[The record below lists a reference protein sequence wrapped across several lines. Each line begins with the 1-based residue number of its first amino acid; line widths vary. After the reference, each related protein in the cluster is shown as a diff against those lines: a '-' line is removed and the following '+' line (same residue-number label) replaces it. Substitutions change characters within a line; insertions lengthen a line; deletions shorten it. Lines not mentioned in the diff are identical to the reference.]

1 MSPAPDERDRIRVA
15 MNRILSGA
23 PEHSNGALTIVALA
37 AEAQVHRNALTQ
49 RRPDLKNDFYD
60 QVRACGQMS
69 DGERRLRRQVRR
81 LKELRAADAQE
92 SARLKADVERW

>member
-1 MSPAPDERDRIRVA
+1 MIEGDCVHGPQASTQGS
-15 MNRILSGA
+15 ILKRS
-23 PEHSNGALTIVALA
+23 V
-37 AEAQVHRNALTQ
+37 TQ